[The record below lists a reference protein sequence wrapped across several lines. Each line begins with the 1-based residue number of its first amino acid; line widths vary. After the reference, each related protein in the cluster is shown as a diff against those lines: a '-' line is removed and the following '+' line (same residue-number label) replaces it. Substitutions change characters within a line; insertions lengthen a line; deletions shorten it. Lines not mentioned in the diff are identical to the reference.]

1 MTDLRRYAIVFL
13 AIGIALSWAT
23 GALAAKSF
31 LYYDDGTVV
40 ETWSAIKDD
49 VETTSDDA
57 APVVTLD
64 VYEEIRDAITGEPVS
79 ELYPGQEVVL
89 SCFFNPLGD
98 LEVPFDQ
105 LIGREMTAY
114 FILLGILKY
123 KYSWPLTIGPGY
135 ENLVGLG
142 ISYTVPDDAP
152 AGKFLYFTRA
162 TISGLQANNNK
173 DWGIYSV
180 VK

>member
-1 MTDLRRYAIVFL
+1 MTNLRSYWVVL
-13 AIGIALSWAT
+13 LTIGIILSWT
-23 GALAAKSF
+23 NGALAGKSF
-31 LYYDDGTVV
+31 LRYDDGTVV
-40 ETWSAIKDD
+40 ETWSKIKDD
-49 VETTSDDA
+49 VETPSDDA

-64 VYEEIRDAITGEPVS
+64 VWEEIEDIDTGVPVS
-79 ELYPGQEVVL
+79 EVYPGQEVILWCMFNRL
-89 SCFFNPLGD
+89 SD

-114 FILLGILKY
+114 FTLLGTLKY
-123 KYSWPLTIGPGY
+123 KYNWSLTIEPGD
-135 ENLVGLG
+135 EGLVGMG
-142 ISYTVPDDAP
+142 VGYTVPTDAS

-162 TISGLQANNNK
+162 TISGLKAKNNM